1 MRPRELYRIGDRRIF
16 TTARKCCSITPVPAG
31 RARTTLRSN
40 DLNRKGLFLLIH
52 ILLASACGR
61 SSAEFTATERTLL
74 RNTPFEIP
82 AGEWVVIGRIVF
94 VEQGNSRNQ
103 RFTGSVQ
110 AASPLNLLILE
121 QPDFLNFEANQ
132 AFETTFDSGQSTSI
146 TFDIPVDPGGY
157 QFVIDNRGS
166 TTPVNITA
174 TIVLAQEEVID
185 PNILGPQL

>member
-1 MRPRELYRIGDRRIF
+1 MSGW
-16 TTARKCCSITPVPAG
+16 
-31 RARTTLRSN
+31 
-40 DLNRKGLFLLIH
+40 
-52 ILLASACGR
+52 
-61 SSAEFTATERTLL
+61 SSAGLSSWNR
-74 RNTPFEIP
+74 EIR
-82 AGEWVVIGRIVF
+82 EINV
-94 VEQGNSRNQ
+94 
-103 RFTGSVQ
+103 
-110 AASPLNLLILE
+110 L

-132 AFETTFDSGQSTSI
+132 AFEPTFDSGQSTSI